1 MSPLVTACDKS
12 EQIDLFI
19 YVTQSWQYQQYFL
32 ISFTY
37 MYTKKPAFIYQF
49 ATPMLILVN
58 MQSFIQICCKLI
70 KIWNPKGFNMS
81 PREDKRKQ
89 KKCEIN
95 KKVHYSIETQQDFWS
110 ERKIARRVEH
120 LSYTKVTS
128 ICLQKSIYLIIK
140 NNYSSYSSMLLNW
153 RGFDLQDAQDQ
164 FYTQSLCS
172 STKGITSMQFS
183 LPLNWHLTGKK

>member
-1 MSPLVTACDKS
+1 MWQVRTNWPFYLCHTILTISAIFSHIFHIHVYQKTCLHISICHPRADFSKYAEFHTNLL
-12 EQIDLFI
+12 Q
-19 YVTQSWQYQQYFL
+19 TQ
-32 ISFTY
+32 
-37 MYTKKPAFIYQF
+37 
-49 ATPMLILVN
+49 
-58 MQSFIQICCKLI
+58 

-81 PREDKRKQ
+81 PTEDKRKQ

-164 FYTQSLCS
+164 FYTQSVCS